1 MIKRNTKIPIYK
13 IENKLFPNTS
23 KHKKK
28 KLIKRKK
35 ELYSLAIKSNTF
47 YKNNLIDMIKGN
59 YLDNIINEIND
70 IHTTDINNSCL
81 IKNGYLTGNEQFI
94 SLLTFLIIKTIENFN
109 FIKINKTELL
119 SHIFYNNNNYQF
131 LLVKKYIGNNDN
143 IPYFRYHIKRFIIDG
158 FIENAIELIEESK
171 IIKDFF
177 TKEKIK
183 LSVEIKSIKKV
194 EKILLLLQKV
204 AYSNQD
210 NPDVILLFKNMDHLN
225 LKTTDRFQLRNY
237 YKHAWENIINTYVVQ
252 KKEEE
257 IQINNFDL

>member
-143 IPYFRYHIKRFIIDG
+143 IPYFRYHIKRFIKDG
-158 FIENAIELIEESK
+158 LTADNQAE
-171 IIKDFF
+171 
-177 TKEKIK
+177 KE
-183 LSVEIKSIKKV
+183 
-194 EKILLLLQKV
+194 
-204 AYSNQD
+204 
-210 NPDVILLFKNMDHLN
+210 
-225 LKTTDRFQLRNY
+225 
-237 YKHAWENIINTYVVQ
+237 
-252 KKEEE
+252 
-257 IQINNFDL
+257 NFDMECLTYCAGVLFPKYLGMKLGRTVFDVKEFTYL